1 MKPEDFE
8 KLDSQLILAESFIEN
23 HLNRK
28 IVPSIEVTEKEK
40 TFSFDNIT
48 PNMDLSQFSQEKLYL
63 LHSMLHLFYSNK
75 SGKGLNEESIVK
87 IHNKVKE
94 SLSSHQFFDKLDM
107 REEL

>member
-1 MKPEDFE
+1 MKLEDFE
-8 KLDSQLILAESFIEN
+8 KLNNQLISIEN
-23 HLNRK
+23 LIENYLPSK
-28 IVPSIEVTEKEK
+28 IVPSVDVIEKEK

-48 PNMDLSQFSQEKLYL
+48 PNIDLSQFSQEKLYL

-75 SGKGLNEESIVK
+75 SGKGLTEESIVK
-87 IHNKVKE
+87 IHSKVKE